1 MHGFLY
7 KIVLI
12 IRKQKKTLE
21 YVPWPP
27 EIYLKEMTC
36 SKFDPIQCFYIFYSL
51 DSTEIIISSKLT
63 HLPYDKGKNNRNWTK
78 GSNEDMILV
87 TYLKWFSSH
96 RTLPVGL
103 IAKHSAKI
111 TDNIYESKYEA
122 T

>member
-1 MHGFLY
+1 MCAMASGD
-7 KIVLI
+7 ISERDDVL
-12 IRKQKKTLE
+12 
-21 YVPWPP
+21 
-27 EIYLKEMTC
+27 EIWSHSM
-36 SKFDPIQCFYIFYSL
+36 FYIFYSL
-51 DSTEIIISSKLT
+51 DSTEIIIISKLT

-122 T
+122 TWKFKFR